1 MGEQTLQAGAITA
14 WEERQANN
22 STIELVHGGTLH
34 VKHTADE
41 VAQKIAKARQD
52 AVVWIPVFDRVSGDL
67 VERPFP
73 SVPPLIEVERMEG
86 HTARRAR
93 GFNTVRLNIEHIV
106 GVFPLIS
113 GSERVS

>member
-1 MGEQTLQAGAITA
+1 MAEQGLQAGASAA
-14 WEERQANN
+14 WESRQANN
-22 STIELVHGGTLH
+22 STIELVHGGKLH

-41 VAQKIAKARQD
+41 VTDKIAAARQD
-52 AVVWIPVFDRVSGDL
+52 AVVWIPVFDPHSGDP

-93 GFNTVRLNIEHIV
+93 GFNTVRLNITHIV

-113 GSERVS
+113 GSERE